1 MKKAYLI
8 LFCCILFLMLLPASI
23 CHAQQEESGFHSW
36 QVQVGGAYAS
46 PAFMSPTPLAS
57 VSAEVLYTPER
68 HKWFSIGLTM
78 SIPCVPAPTDGYASE
93 RFKHRMEDL
102 AANGSYML
110 SFRGNWINRTGFSL
124 YSEIAGGLGVMI
136 FPAYQLVPIGVTFG
150 KRFYGFAEAG
160 YGFQYQG
167 GRAGI
172 GWKF

>member
-1 MKKAYLI
+1 MKRII
-8 LFCCILFLMLLPASI
+8 LLPTLLVFLMLLPAST